1 MRFARAALPA
11 LVAGALGAA
20 AIAATPAAGDAQRGA
35 EIYSRCEACHALQ
48 YDRTGPR
55 HCGLVGRKA
64 GSVPGFEYSAAMKR
78 SNLTWNEKTLDRF
91 LANPPGV
98 VPGTAMTY
106 AGVADAQE
114 RADLIAY
121 LRAAD
126 ASAACRAAR

>member
-11 LVAGALGAA
+11 LVGALGAA
-20 AIAATPAAGDAQRGA
+20 AIAATPPAGDAQRGA

-55 HCGLVGRKA
+55 HCGLIGRKA
-64 GSVPGFEYSAAMKR
+64 GSVPGFVYSAAMKR

-114 RADLIAY
+114 RADLVAY

-126 ASAACRAAR
+126 ASAACRAVR